1 MSYFDAVVYS
11 KLAKSITQEQLDAAL
26 AEKYDKTG
34 GAITG
39 DVAITGNLTVSG
51 TITTEKEKQLLVED
65 NVIAT
70 NANKVDLQTLLSGLA
85 INKNANAT
93 YGIMYDPTDDTVKF
107 GEGTLDENN
116 KFVFKD
122 GEGHPLAIR
131 ADSSQFTDG
140 YLVKWDEATMSFVQ
154 ANLKEDNVSKKISGI
169 TFSKNAASVTFD
181 MDKGMSLVNMGEL
194 TYADQST
201 GAIATG
207 IEIPI
212 IPGNGMIMDATEV
225 ANHVTVKVDPEH
237 SVYMANAPEA
247 ENAIP
252 VYAKSSKTWIG
263 LAATPSATASSVV
276 TRDASGRMQAGTPA
290 NDGDVAIKSYVDTAV
305 SDSIAISSIE
315 GTDPVTAS
323 VDENKKATIGV
334 SELVARLDKL
344 PTTGGWITPTYN
356 VGTKSWHGELAYS
369 GTAVASTYVVR
380 DSNGV
385 IVTGTPIADNNAT
398 TKKYVD
404 DAVAGKQAALTA
416 GTGISIEND
425 TIAVTKNVANIAT
438 LPELPT
444 DVIPYYSGDLAT
456 WSNKELAVG
465 SRANTIALR
474 TTRGT
479 LTVADPTIETDAA
492 TKKYVDDNVAI
503 TSISGTSPI
512 VVAAVN
518 KAATVAVSDT
528 VPRFTSLP
536 AQDDKQHVPVYDT
549 ATDTW
554 TDASIIDDAATA
566 DTIVKRGANGVIV
579 TGTPTAESHAATKAY
594 VDAAIIEEGPAS
606 TIVNLS
612 APDEA
617 TQGILTEDEL
627 AKLQA
632 SDNASIMFSHKK
644 YDLGGKGHQE
654 GYLTYTH
661 AGYENNVHIL
671 ESITITISTRAW
683 VLNAT
688 DVLDEEE
695 IKAAIQPM
703 IPSIPT
709 WKTTAPTTDADK
721 AKVQFTKVII
731 TTADETHFPGMNE
744 RYAIVPGFTD
754 DGFNYGTVVCMHADP
769 AYEFPFIGSITSTM
783 ASGLVIKA
791 SVAPAYVS
799 VVDPEV
805 TFAYEYLW

>member
-11 KLAKSITQEQLDAAL
+11 KLAKSSGGITQDQLDAAL
-26 AEKYDKTG
+26 ETKYDKTG
-34 GAITG
+34 GSITG

-51 TITTEKEKQLLVED
+51 TTTTEKEKQLLVED

-93 YGIMYDPTDDTVKF
+93 YGIMYDQTDDTVKF

-131 ADSSQFTDG
+131 ADSSQFADD
-140 YLVKWDEATMSFVQ
+140 YLVKWDEETMSFVQ

-181 MDKGMSLVNMGEL
+181 MEKGMSLVNMGEL
-194 TYADQST
+194 TYADQSK
-201 GAIATG
+201 GSIATG

-252 VYAKSSKTWIG
+252 VYAKSSKSWIG

-290 NDGDVAIKSYVDTAV
+290 NDGDVAIKSYVDSAV
-305 SDSIAISSIE
+305 ADSVVISSIE
-315 GTDPVTAS
+315 GTTPVTVN

-334 SELVARLDKL
+334 DEIVARLDKL
-344 PTTGGWITPTYN
+344 PTTGGWVVPTYN

-369 GTAVASTYVVR
+369 SAATASTYVVR

-385 IVTGTPIADNNAT
+385 IVTGTPTAENHAT

-404 DAVAGKQAALTA
+404 DSVSGKQSALTA

-425 TIAVTKNVANIAT
+425 TIAVTKNVATIAT
-438 LPELPT
+438 LPELPA

-456 WSNKELAVG
+456 WSNKEMAVG

-474 TTRGT
+474 TSTGT
-479 LTVADPTIETDAA
+479 LTVADPT
-492 TKKYVDDNVAI
+492 V
-503 TSISGTSPI
+503 
-512 VVAAVN
+512 
-518 KAATVAVSDT
+518 
-528 VPRFTSLP
+528 
-536 AQDDKQHVPVYDT
+536 
-549 ATDTW
+549 ATD
-554 TDASIIDDAATA
+554 
-566 DTIVKRGANGVIV
+566 
-579 TGTPTAESHAATKAY
+579 AATKAY
-594 VDAAIIEEGPAS
+594 VDAAIVEEGPAS
-606 TIVNLS
+606 TIVTLS

-617 TQGILTEDEL
+617 VNGILTEDEL

-703 IPSIPT
+703 IPAIPT
-709 WKTTAPTTDADK
+709 WKTAAPTTDADK
-721 AKVQFTKVII
+721 AKVQFTKVTV
-731 TTADETHFPGMNE
+731 TTADETHFPGMNG
-744 RYAIVPGFTD
+744 RYAIVPGFTN
-754 DGFNYGTVVCMHADP
+754 DGFNYGTVVCMQADP

-805 TFAYEYLW
+805 TFTYEYLW